1 MTATAQPSAQ
11 PGLQPT
17 VVLVHGAFADAS
29 SWNGVI
35 ERLQQQGCFQ
45 IGEIIAEVQRVPLG
59 DLSQSSRAGISSYQG
74 KSRGAGPGTSASD
87 CRSSFWPGWPIFFV
101 TQPHSFL

>member
-1 MTATAQPSAQ
+1 MNAAQPSAQ

-35 ERLQQQGCFQ
+35 ERLQQQGCTVVAPANPLR
-45 IGEIIAEVQRVPLG
+45 GLVPDSAYIASVVNP
-59 DLSQSSRAGISSYQG
+59 D
-74 KSRGAGPGTSASD
+74 
-87 CRSSFWPGWPIFFV
+87 
-101 TQPHSFL
+101 